1 MEKMKPLLAV
11 TLIAC
16 LIAPLSGCEKVM
28 EYLELNPDADI
39 KYCNITKFTENS
51 GPSGARVANFT
62 YNAFGNPTKV
72 TVTNVG
78 TGNPNRVFK
87 YDSYQRLIE
96 YRGEYTNGNYEYW
109 YRYAYSPA
117 SNRIISDTVYIF
129 GPLGPE
135 PTTYFDRR
143 VTNYT
148 YDGGGRII
156 QTSTVSSVFPGPP
169 VVASYTYDAMG
180 NLVKPGITY
189 DAKINLH
196 RTNRVW
202 MFIDRDYSVNN
213 PLTADSY
220 NANGLPLSINVPAPL
235 RGFIG
240 FYLNDSDI
248 QYKCN

>member
-1 MEKMKPLLAV
+1 MKPLLAV
-11 TLIAC
+11 TIIAC
-16 LIAPLSGCEKVM
+16 LFVPLSGCEKVM
-28 EYLELNPDADI
+28 EYLQQNPDADI
-39 KYCNITKFTENS
+39 KYCNITKFIENS
-51 GPSGARVANFT
+51 GPSGARTATFT
-62 YNAFGNPTKV
+62 YNAFGNPTSV

-87 YDSYQRLIE
+87 YDSYQRLVE

-109 YRYAYSPA
+109 YRYAYTPA

-135 PTTYFDRR
+135 PTTFFDRR
-143 VTNYT
+143 ITNYT

-156 QTSTVSSVFPGPP
+156 QTSTVSTVFPGPP
-169 VVASYTYDAMG
+169 TVANYTYDPMG
-180 NLVKPGITY
+180 NLVRPGIIY

-202 MFIDRDYSVNN
+202 MFLDRDYSLNN
-213 PLTADSY
+213 PLTADAY
-220 NANGLPLSINVPAPL
+220 NANGLPTVINSPLPL